1 MLPQLWVMEEK
12 PMRTR
17 ALGSLILAGLRVLG
31 ESSQL
36 LEYTT
41 ICAPLCQRFS
51 SGILEI
57 RQKQP
62 IDFHR
67 SMVGHMNETDRK
79 VIV

>member
-1 MLPQLWVMEEK
+1 
-12 PMRTR
+12 MRTR
-17 ALGSLILAGLRVLG
+17 ALGSLTLAGLRALG

-36 LEYTT
+36 FGYTS
-41 ICAPLCQRFS
+41 ICAPLCQRLS

-57 RQKQP
+57 RQIWP